1 MQGNVNIP
9 DSTITTNLSFRQLV
23 LMNMQQLTNFPY
35 IEKDFDAL
43 TDYELLCLVVKFLND
58 VIANQNEQNA
68 SITRMYESFLAL
80 QDYVNNT
87 KDELEDAFNA
97 LDDYVR
103 NYFDNLDVQD
113 EINNKLDQMLED
125 GVLEQIIEQFIQST
139 AIWSFDNV
147 ADMKLA
153 TNLIDG
159 SACET
164 IGFYNRNDGGS
175 AQYII
180 RTKTNDDVI
189 DEVTLISLLDT
200 NLVAELILDNIINVE
215 VLGIKN
221 DSSLNYSNLNL
232 VVNKGIT
239 VLFTKGEYTGNI
251 NVTGNLNIKFVD
263 SVLNANN
270 GIAVEISN
278 ANNCNYELNVKN
290 ALNGVQFNTCNN
302 LNIKAKAKTCSQH
315 GVYIND
321 SDNIN
326 CEIDVE
332 DTGACG
338 FLCNPLTKDCN
349 NLYIKGITK
358 NTGLTSNTS
367 PSIYFASGDNYIIKN
382 STVECKCYNSG
393 YSGIYPFG
401 DNNTC
406 INCLVDGTGA
416 VTSVGASGIWVHDSK
431 DIKLINCTLTH
442 SKRHGILVNKAINT
456 LIDNCISY
464 ENDMAGIYLA
474 YDNNATGRYQQDNAN
489 YKCNISNS
497 IFYNNSKANAGIYS
511 GITFDGY
518 RDTTITNCIAFD
530 DQSTK
535 TQGRG
540 ISNVTNEKLD
550 NIVIANCNFRNNLY
564 GDVQI
569 DWTKVKYAN
578 YQTSNGLMLG
588 MNGKQSQLV
597 GGLTFG
603 GGNEVTTMRY
613 LDVNNATTSDVA
625 SYVVNLV
632 NRLKNMGIL

>member
-1 MQGNVNIP
+1 MAIDYKPDQNEYKNMTPFKTWLMYQINTWGVNNFP
-9 DSTITTNLSFRQLV
+9 FLENDFD
-23 LMNMQQLTNFPY
+23 QLTNY
-35 IEKDFDAL
+35 GMLMKLMKA
-43 TDYELLCLVVKFLND
+43 VND
-58 VIANQNEQNA
+58 NIYNQNLVEDDMTKLYGA
-68 SITRMYESFLAL
+68 FTEL
-80 QDYVNNT
+80 QSYVN
-87 KDELEDAFNA
+87 
-97 LDDYVR
+97 
-103 NYFDNLDVQD
+103 NYFDNLDVQE
-113 EINNKLDQMLED
+113 EINNKLDEMAESGQLTD
-125 GVLEQIIEQFIQST
+125 IIAQYLGLAGMI
-139 AIWSFDNV
+139 AFDTV

-153 TNLIDG
+153 ENLVNG
-159 SACET
+159 SKCHTLGYASA
-164 IGFYNRNDGGS
+164 NDGGEAIYKVRQVTNEDVS
-175 AQYII
+175 DDCTII
-180 RTKTNDDVI
+180 ALYD
-189 DEVTLISLLDT
+189 SQ
-200 NLVAELILDNIINVE
+200 LVAELVIENQMNVE
-215 VLGIKN
+215 VLGINKN
-221 DSSLNYSNLNL
+221 SASNYSRLSRL
-232 VVNKGIT
+232 IDKGTT
-239 VLFTKGEYTGNI
+239 VLFTKGEYLGNI
-251 NVTGNLNIKFVD
+251 NINGNLNIKFID
-263 SVLNANN
+263 SILNANN
-270 GIAVEISN
+270 GIGVEISN

-290 ALNGVQFNTCNN
+290 ASNGVQFNTCNN
-302 LNIKAKAKTCSQH
+302 LNIKVKAKTCSQH

-332 DTGACG
+332 DTGSCG

-367 PSIYFASGDNYIIKN
+367 PSIYFASGDDYIIKN

-416 VTSVGASGIWVHDSK
+416 VTPVGASGIWVHDSK

-464 ENDMAGIYLA
+464 ENDMSGIYLA

-497 IFYNNSKANAGIYS
+497 IFYNNSKANVGLYS

-540 ISNVTNEKLD
+540 ISNVSNEKLD

-597 GGLTFG
+597 GGLAFG

-613 LDVNNATTSDVA
+613 LDVNTATTSDVA